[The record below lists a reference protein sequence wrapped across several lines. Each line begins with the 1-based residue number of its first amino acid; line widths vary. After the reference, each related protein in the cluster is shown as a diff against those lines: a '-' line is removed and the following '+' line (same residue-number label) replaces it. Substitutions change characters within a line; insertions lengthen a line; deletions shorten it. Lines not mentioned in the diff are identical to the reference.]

1 MTEVNYYEQNIQVM
15 KRCKEYLYI
24 QLQLIPNE
32 YYTDLVDSVYSIE
45 TREEDNALCVVT
57 KDGENHRLNS
67 PFHPD
72 QEARRWV
79 EQFDFHSV
87 GKRFLLFGLGNGIFA
102 KEILKNLREDEIL
115 IVYEPCGDIFL
126 HILNNYDLTE
136 LLEDQRVSITVKG
149 INNDEFNESLP
160 YYIKY
165 INLVSQVVGIHPKY
179 DQMFPYD
186 CKWFY
191 TFIMDNRL
199 KAVVNK
205 NTFKALGQIRTT
217 NLLKN
222 LRYVGNANCMNDY
235 VGKFPKEIPAI
246 IVSAGPSLNKNI
258 EVLRQAKGKAVIFAV
273 DSSLR
278 MLYKHNIV
286 PDFVVTIDA
295 NKSPVH
301 FETYPESYDSAYFC
315 SIGAKNSI
323 VSSIKG
329 QRIIYDSDDY
339 MEAVNLSKNEGIS
352 VPTAGSVSTDAFS
365 ICSILGFK
373 KIILVG
379 QDLAYDGIY
388 THADNRIAN
397 DNIGSDDQQ
406 EVEDVHGNMIKTRS
420 DWYIFLQWYKD
431 AVFKYQ
437 GEVIDATEGGAKI
450 EGTKI
455 LTLQEAIEQYCTKEF
470 DCATLIDELK
480 PTSDDL
486 YLKKLC
492 KEYKE
497 ALCELDVLKEKAERA
512 IELCN
517 SLIRENETY
526 STESYKSKQMTKELL
541 KLNKEINNL
550 KVNILINNYIAENIA
565 DGMMDMF
572 YLSGNKKDDKLLV
585 YKKSLII
592 YEKIPSA
599 TVQVK
604 GIIKPILEEL
614 EEQLEREK
622 ATSGRE
628 V

>member
-24 QLQLIPNE
+24 QLQLIPKE
-32 YYTDLVDSVYSIE
+32 YYIDLVDSVYSIE

-79 EQFDFHSV
+79 EQFKFHSV

-115 IVYEPCGDIFL
+115 LIYEPCGDIFL

-149 INNDEFNESLP
+149 INNDEFNQSVP
-160 YYIKY
+160 FYIRY

-205 NTFKALGQIRTT
+205 NTFKALGRIRTT

-222 LRYVGNANCMNDY
+222 MRYVGDANCMNDY
-235 VGKFPKEIPAI
+235 KSKFPEDIPAI

-258 EVLRQAKGKAVIFAV
+258 EVLKKAKGKAVIIAV

-278 MLYKHNIV
+278 MLYKHNVV

-301 FETYPESYDSAYFC
+301 FETYKEAYECAYFC

-329 QRIIYDSDDY
+329 RRIIYDSDDY
-339 MEAVNLSKNEGIS
+339 MEAINLSNNEGIS

-373 KIILVG
+373 IIILVG

-388 THADNRIAN
+388 THADNRVAN
-397 DNIGSDDQQ
+397 DDIGTDDLQ
-406 EVEDVHGNMIKTRS
+406 EVEDIYGNKIKTRS

-431 AVFKYQ
+431 AVYKYQ

-450 EGTKI
+450 DGTKI
-455 LTLQEAIEQYCTKEF
+455 LKLEEAIEEYCTKEF
-470 DCATLIDELK
+470 DCKTLIDKLK
-480 PTSDDL
+480 PTSNEL
-486 YLKKLC
+486 YMKKLC
-492 KEYKE
+492 TEYRE

-512 IELCN
+512 IGLCSN
-517 SLIRENETY
+517 LITENETY
-526 STESYKSKQMTKELL
+526 STESYRSKQMIKELL
-541 KLNKEINNL
+541 KLNKEINEL

-599 TVQVK
+599 TVEVK
-604 GIIKPILEEL
+604 EIIKPILTEL
-614 EEQLEREK
+614 EEQLEMEDV
-622 ATSGRE
+622 TSERE